1 MQSSTKVFAAS
12 STVVYLASFGAA
24 HKALVEVEDALS
36 CAQAA
41 RVNLI
46 MLVNT
51 CNHQHPLAADEDGLW
66 GLARGVRKE
75 NETLANRCVAT
86 HLLANLAM
94 VCSILQTTEPEL
106 WIRRGQ
112 HMMPRLREGPEHATL
127 DMRSPIEY
135 LADRA
140 AGSSDALITGG
151 TGGLGLACARW
162 LVQGGEQPG
171 CVYLASRSG
180 TVTPQTGG
188 RLTCMQIIRCDVA
201 QYCDLMD
208 GIAGLECQLNSVWH
222 AAGINADALLSRQD
236 WELCCCVFAP
246 KVVGMQYLVAFVMR
260 DPLAAQVMFSSAA
273 ALLGNV
279 GQSNYG
285 AANSCL
291 DSRCLQL
298 RANGKHGY
306 SLQWGPWA
314 ESGMAK
320 NLGKIMHSMGFSAM
334 STADGSSALLH
345 ALSPSPHAV
354 LAVMGIEWKVHIGG
368 RPTPSLLRALH
379 VQQKPPRSLDRASD
393 TRPVPIGQCKP
404 SGLSVQD
411 VLAVVQEA
419 SGSAIDA
426 DAPLMDAGLD
436 SLAMVEVRRRLQN
449 MMIGSSE
456 ALPTT
461 LLFDEPTVRE
471 VVRYLESL
479 APQRAPVVTPGQCK
493 PSGLSVQDVLA
504 VVQEASGSAIDADAP
519 LMDAGLDSLAMVEV
533 RRRLQNMMIGSSEAL
548 PTTLLFDEPTVRE
561 VVRYLESLA
570 PQRAPIVTPC
580 TAKVP
585 SKAQRETVAICGISS
600 QLPGGASTLSTN
612 YAVAA
617 SSSETVGCAPASR
630 YVVSKELERRLGGLD
645 PLVRQRLKW
654 LSALHGLELF
664 DTHAFGLGHAE
675 AVTMDPVQKLL
686 LERCDEAFC
695 MADLSKTI
703 LQKSDT
709 AVFVGHDKEGWMK
722 VVAKM
727 PSFLSAY
734 ACTSYSSSVASGRI
748 SFTYGLLGASVTIST
763 ACSSALT
770 STHFGCQAAQ
780 QESNW
785 SLVGT
790 CNEIVE
796 LTLSTALA
804 IASMT
809 SPAGACHT
817 WDANADGFLRAEY
830 CGVAVLDVDHTEGAF
845 THIAGTSV
853 QQDGRSASLTAPNG
867 NAQQAL
873 IQNALIRAGAT
884 QAQLLFVEAHG
895 TGTALGDPIEVG
907 ALHGALAT
915 KRASN
920 MFPLNLESFK
930 ANLGHCE
937 ASAAGAGIVKAAL
950 ALAEASSF
958 PNAQLRTMNPHVLS
972 KLCGDKVVAAT
983 QLAPLHVS
991 QDGYGGVSSLG
1002 YSGTIAHAVAQA
1014 ILVEEVER
1022 QGNEANGL
1030 LQDPPDQKLFR
1041 RRSFSWRDPPHPFA
1055 QRTLLSSVGVKVFRA
1070 PTAGALRRLVVDHV
1084 VQGRVL
1090 FPGAGYL
1097 ELARACSDVEP
1108 VDTPLRDVFFLQPLD
1123 VDVPRLYVHTT
1134 VDGRRFQIQSSA
1146 EFDQINEVVH
1156 CTGML
1161 GIDKS
1166 ALKVHHSPMRA
1177 FECLHAVDLGTLYDG
1192 FDAVGL
1198 EYGPAYRTLMQAWG
1212 STNYSATRLQAR
1224 LVRNEMLV
1232 QPSDLD
1238 DALCSNAIIGSKGND
1253 GEAKLPFALDYGLL
1267 RGAPSKGLWAV
1278 SGILAIPSKP

>member
-393 TRPVPIGQCKP
+393 TRPVPI
-404 SGLSVQD
+404 
-411 VLAVVQEA
+411 
-419 SGSAIDA
+419 
-426 DAPLMDAGLD
+426 
-436 SLAMVEVRRRLQN
+436 
-449 MMIGSSE
+449 
-456 ALPTT
+456 
-461 LLFDEPTVRE
+461 
-471 VVRYLESL
+471 
-479 APQRAPVVTPGQCK
+479 GQCK

>member
-188 RLTCMQIIRCDVA
+188 LLTCMQIIRCDVA

-393 TRPVPIGQCKP
+393 TRPVPI
-404 SGLSVQD
+404 
-411 VLAVVQEA
+411 
-419 SGSAIDA
+419 
-426 DAPLMDAGLD
+426 
-436 SLAMVEVRRRLQN
+436 
-449 MMIGSSE
+449 
-456 ALPTT
+456 
-461 LLFDEPTVRE
+461 
-471 VVRYLESL
+471 
-479 APQRAPVVTPGQCK
+479 GQCK

>member
-1 MQSSTKVFAAS
+1 MHLLAAVNRSLKGPASYEVEWESDICAPQLSTTTSVLLLSAAAFSSLTSVTMQSSTKVFAAS

-188 RLTCMQIIRCDVA
+188 LLTCMQIIRCDVA

-393 TRPVPIGQCKP
+393 TRPVPI
-404 SGLSVQD
+404 
-411 VLAVVQEA
+411 
-419 SGSAIDA
+419 
-426 DAPLMDAGLD
+426 
-436 SLAMVEVRRRLQN
+436 
-449 MMIGSSE
+449 
-456 ALPTT
+456 
-461 LLFDEPTVRE
+461 
-471 VVRYLESL
+471 
-479 APQRAPVVTPGQCK
+479 GQCK

-1267 RGAPSKGLWAV
+1267 RGAPRKGLWAV